1 MKARTILTALIASLA
16 VASSAHAGDP
26 RDGYPE
32 PDDPTI
38 EVPSSL
44 GGVEIGDNLQ
54 DANRAWGLKDRCSR
68 GICSYG
74 SFSGRQGAA
83 RIVREDGGVSIVQ
96 IHAGQGDDPKDDV
109 FEGPLMQ
116 FRTTVGDIGLGSK
129 LSDVRKAFPDAEPT
143 PGVGRGFQVE
153 GKGTQVM
160 TFQGWT
166 SRKRVVEIVLRA
178 KPE

>member
-1 MKARTILTALIASLA
+1 MRNALIATAAIALLLA
-16 VASSAHAGDP
+16 GEASAADTDGLPDP
-26 RDGYPE
+26 K
-32 PDDPTI
+32 DPAI

-44 GGVEIGDNLQ
+44 GGIEIGDNLQ
-54 DANRAWGLKDRCSR
+54 DANRAWGSRDICSR
-68 GICSYG
+68 GVCSYG
-74 SFSGRQGAA
+74 NFASREGAA

-96 IHAGQGDDPKDDV
+96 IHAGSGDKPTDDV
-109 FEGPLMQ
+109 FKGPLLQ
-116 FRTTVGDIGLGSK
+116 FRTTVGNIGLGSK